1 MAKKTIINKIES
13 SKLDLIDNP
22 EEKLLNKVETAI
34 TNTLPSEELETVSAV
49 EDKEPII
56 DTEKELMNAWNLT
69 AKTMMHVEEWKD
81 FFLEVGY
88 TGDYSWFIP

>member
-49 EDKEPII
+49 EDKEPIKI
-56 DTEKELMNAWNLT
+56 KNLLSIL
-69 AKTMMHVEEWKD
+69 KKKI
-81 FFLEVGY
+81 LK
-88 TGDYSWFIP
+88 